1 MYFMGLVQF
10 LTRSGLSYREVSSKD
25 YHDSFCLLRCS
36 VSLPWVIYF
45 EAFYL
50 HVVSSF
56 SCIPVICPLQFVH
69 FFCNLSQVYPAVLLM
84 YFISAS
90 VILLASLALIVHVM
104 RNVSHKFVEKIQT
117 HILFWCS
124 YDECQTHFIFKN
136 FFFFENRGF
145 CSIMWKKY
153 CWAGRSWQYGECAW
167 HAGVRGCA
175 VGWGT
180 ALQTVRSHVRF
191 QMLSLEFFIDINLPT
206 ALWPWSWLS
215 L

>member
-1 MYFMGLVQF
+1 MGLVQF

-90 VILLASLALIVHVM
+90 VILLASIALIVQ
-104 RNVSHKFVEKIQT
+104 VSLPYNTTGKASVGLNMPVQSPIT
-117 HILFWCS
+117 HSGEILTTGKS
-124 YDECQTHFIFKN
+124 H
-136 FFFFENRGF
+136 G
-145 CSIMWKKY
+145 KKKKK
-153 CWAGRSWQYGECAW
+153 
-167 HAGVRGCA
+167 
-175 VGWGT
+175 
-180 ALQTVRSHVRF
+180 L
-191 QMLSLEFFIDINLPT
+191 LS
-206 ALWPWSWLS
+206 
-215 L
+215 